1 MRFNI
6 TLRVNAQK
14 FGNRLPI
21 NYQYEMS
28 AAIYKILSSGSDEYA
43 QWLHDNGF
51 KLENGKQFKLF
62 TFSHLNIPKRRL
74 LKQSNQLE
82 LLSDHVFW
90 QITFLPEHS
99 TQNFIGGLFQD
110 RVFEIGNKVSKVQFE
125 VENIELLPPPEFQ
138 KTMVY
143 KTLSPISVSYIDDFG
158 RDCYPQSPEEFA
170 TAEWVRERL
179 LCNLLDKYSAIC
191 GNDFSGDA
199 YLDMMM
205 LSPAKSSLITIKS
218 GTQAETK
225 VRGFSCNFALNAPP
239 ELQRIAYESGLGEL
253 NSQGFGCLALV

>member
-6 TLRVNAQK
+6 TLRVNARK
-14 FGNRLPI
+14 FGRRLPI

-51 KLENGKQFKLF
+51 TLENGKQFKLF

-143 KTLSPISVSYIDDFG
+143 KTLSPISISYNDDLG

-179 LCNLLDKYSAIC
+179 LSNLLDKYSAIC
-191 GNDFSGDA
+191 SNDFSGDT

-205 LSPAKSSLITIKS
+205 LSPAKSSLIAIKS
-218 GTQAETK
+218 GTPAETK

-253 NSQGFGCLALV
+253 NSQGFGCLEIV